1 MENES
6 ILQNEEDIR
15 YMERALELAREAAE
29 ADEVPVGALI
39 VHRGEIIAEA
49 RNDREASRCA
59 THHAELMA
67 IEAACR
73 RLGGWRLPDCT
84 LYVTLEPCPM
94 CAGAIV
100 NSRID
105 RVVYGA
111 PDIRAGACGSVV
123 NLNDLPLNHKMQIEG
138 GVCCESCREV
148 LASYF
153 RGKRKKKGE
162 TPENPENT

>member
-1 MENES
+1 MDNENT
-6 ILQNEEDIR
+6 QQTDDIR
-15 YMERALELAREAAE
+15 YMERALELAREAAA
-29 ADEVPVGALI
+29 ADEVPVGAVI

-73 RLGGWRLPDCT
+73 KLGGWRLPDCT

-94 CAGAIV
+94 C
-100 NSRID
+100 
-105 RVVYGA
+105 
-111 PDIRAGACGSVV
+111 AGACGSVV

-148 LASYF
+148 LATYF
-153 RGKRKKKGE
+153 RGKRKKKSDA
-162 TPENPENT
+162 PEGVENT

>member
-1 MENES
+1 MENEMIFS
-6 ILQNEEDIR
+6 EEDIR

-39 VHRGEIIAEA
+39 VRHGEIIAEA

-67 IEAACR
+67 IEAACHK
-73 RLGGWRLPDCT
+73 LGGWRLPDCT

-111 PDIRAGACGSVV
+111 PDARAGACGSVV
-123 NLNDLPLNHKMQIEG
+123 NLNDLPLNHKMNITG
-138 GVCCESCREV
+138 GVCCETCREV
-148 LASYF
+148 LGAYF
-153 RGKRKKKGE
+153 RNKRKKK
-162 TPENPENT
+162 PSDPQNT